1 MHITTGYEDRKS
13 RIEIVPLIDMVF
25 LLLCSFIYATRFMTV
40 YQGLRVELP
49 EGLGIKEE
57 LNTVVI
63 TIAGDNTL
71 WIDGRAVEMHEAV
84 MAAARR
90 AEEGTHPVLISGD
103 RSADLGVAVE
113 LLSGLKKAN
122 VASVSFQVKEER

>member
-90 AEEGTHPVLISGD
+90 AEEDTHPVLISGD